1 MPFRRVL
8 SVIAVLAVAA
18 CAQPPIPTDTF
29 YRLDVADPAPAG
41 GAPVFDGIIEVQA
54 FAADGLAS
62 ERALIYSEPGTPT
75 LRQYSYHFWV
85 EAPTEAVQ
93 RELTDHL
100 RASGLFGKVVTPRFR
115 VRPDLEI
122 QGRIARLEQYLE
134 GNGTARVVAEVELGA
149 QRTGRG
155 LGLVMLE
162 TYRIERPA
170 ANASP
175 TAAAEALRDAMGEI
189 FARFTTDLAA
199 KLTAGS

>member
-1 MPFRRVL
+1 MPFPRIFPVL
-8 SVIAVLAVAA
+8 ALLAVAA
-18 CAQPPIPTDTF
+18 CAQPPIPSDTF
-29 YRLDVADPAPAG
+29 YRLDVPDPAPVG
-41 GAPVFDGIIEVQA
+41 GAPVFDGVVEVRPLD
-54 FAADGLAS
+54 ADGLAS

-75 LRQYSYHFWV
+75 LRQYNYHIWV

-122 QGRIARLEQYLE
+122 QGRIARLEQSLE
-134 GNGTARVVAEVELGA
+134 DSGAARVVAEIELGA

-162 TYRIERPA
+162 TYRVERPA

-175 TAAAEALRDAMGEI
+175 TAAAEALRDAVGEI
-189 FARFTTDLAA
+189 FARFTADLAA
-199 KLTAGS
+199 RLKAGS